1 MKEILK
7 KYKYYLVISL
17 LCLSASFLNAQT
29 NGGVRGSVLDKESG
43 EPLMFTPVFL
53 NDGLK
58 FNTLT
63 EDDGFYTIASVPPGK
78 YILQCR
84 AVGYDSLGV
93 EINVEA
99 GKMLNYNISMVPS
112 SLKTETVEVNANREE
127 SQTDTRV
134 SVVRITAKD
143 IQRLPAAGGESDFA
157 QYLQIIPGVIFTGDQ
172 GGQIY
177 IRGGAPVQNKVIL
190 DGMSIFNAF
199 HSIGFFSVFETEVI
213 RSIDVYTGGF
223 GAKYGG
229 RSSAVIDIKT
239 REGDKK
245 RFSGMLSSN
254 PFVSKFLFEGPIIK
268 LDENKGNS
276 LSFILT
282 GKHSYLN
289 QTSNWFYKPILER
302 PMTDAANTTLPYS
315 FTDFHGKLSFNTA
328 NGSRLNA
335 FGFSFNDNANF
346 TGVAQYK
353 WNSGGGG
360 IDFRVVPGSAKLIME
375 GNVGYSTYAANFIE
389 GDSSKERFS
398 KVNSF
403 NANINFSLF
412 MARNSE
418 VNYGVEINTFYTD
431 FSLENNNGIP
441 FGQQQSNTEAAV
453 YVRYKGLI
461 GKAVI
466 EPSFRAQYY
475 ASLGEFRA
483 EPRIAMKYNIT
494 NSFRFK
500 LAGGLYSQNL
510 ISSVD
515 ERDVVNLFV
524 GFLGGPDEQVFKI
537 TGYDSS
543 ARRPLYTPT
552 KSKLQTSVHA
562 IGGFEVN
569 IGNNIV
575 MNIEPY
581 WKWFP
586 QIVSLNRNRTT
597 TALTDVF
604 GNRTYE
610 PEFIAENGQA
620 YGLDFNGTYEK
631 DQFYFYL
638 AYSLGYVTRDDGIQK
653 YYASFDRRHNMN
665 IVSSYKFRIGKMK
678 EMSPDEKRSKTE
690 HPFEV
695 SLRWNLGS
703 GFPFTSTQ
711 GFYNLNSFQDGI
723 NTDYVTQNNNP
734 DTELGVIYS
743 DRINN
748 KRLPYYHR
756 LDFSLRYT
764 IDFGKRAKLL
774 LNASIT
780 NVYDRPNIFYFD
792 RIRYRRVNQLPI
804 LPALGAVFK
813 F

>member
-1 MKEILK
+1 MAYYRSLNIL
-7 KYKYYLVISL
+7 L
-17 LCLSASFLNAQT
+17 LLTFIFAGQQAYSQST
-29 NGGVRGSVLDKESG
+29 GGVRGSVLDKETG

-53 NDGLK
+53 NDGIK

-63 EDDGFYTIASVPPGK
+63 GDDGFFTIASVPPGE

-84 AVGYDSLGV
+84 SVGYDSIGISV
-93 EINVEA
+93 KIEA
-99 GKMLNYNISMVPS
+99 GKLFNVNISMVPS
-112 SLKTETVEVNANREE
+112 SMKTETVEVTSRREE

-143 IQRLPAAGGESDFA
+143 IKRLPSAGGESDFA
-157 QYLQIIPGVIFTGDQ
+157 QYLQVIPGVIFTGDQ

-177 IRGGAPVQNKVIL
+177 IRGGAPVQNKILL
-190 DGMSIFNAF
+190 DGMTIYNAF
-199 HSIGFFSVFETEVI
+199 HSIGFFSVFETEAV

-223 GAKYGG
+223 SAKYGG
-229 RSSAVIDIKT
+229 RSSAIIDIRT

-245 RFSGMLSSN
+245 RFAGMLSAN

-268 LDENKGNS
+268 LKESKGNS
-276 LSFILT
+276 LSFMVT

-289 QTSNWFYKPILER
+289 YTSNIFYKPILER
-302 PMTDAANTTLPYS
+302 SLNESANTTLPYS
-315 FTDFHGKLSFNTA
+315 FTDFHGKVSFNTA
-328 NGSRLNA
+328 SGSRLNA
-335 FGFSFNDNANF
+335 YGFSFNDNANF
-346 TGVAQYK
+346 TGVALYNWK
-353 WNSGGGG
+353 SGGGG
-360 IDFRVVPGSAKLIME
+360 LDFRIVPGSANMLME
-375 GNVGYSTYAANFIE
+375 GNIGYSTYDANFVE
-389 GDSSKERFS
+389 GDSTKERYS
-398 KVNSF
+398 KINSF
-403 NANINFSLF
+403 NANINFSYF

-418 VNYGVEINTFYTD
+418 VNYGVEINSFYTD
-431 FSLENNNGIP
+431 FSLVNNNGLP
-441 FGQQQSNTEAAV
+441 YGQQQSNTEAAV

-466 EPSFRAQYY
+466 EPSIRAQYY

-483 EPRIAMKYNIT
+483 EPRLAFKYNIT

-500 LAGGLYSQNL
+500 MAGGLYSQNL

-515 ERDVVNLFV
+515 ERDIVNLFV
-524 GFLGGPDEQVFKI
+524 GFLGSPDEQVFRI
-537 TGYDSS
+537 TGFDST
-543 ARRPLYTPT
+543 AGRPIYEGT
-552 KSKLQTSVHA
+552 KSRLQTSVHA
-562 IGGFEVN
+562 VTGFEFNV
-569 IGNNIV
+569 GNNIV
-575 MNIEPY
+575 INVEPY

-586 QIVSLNRNRTT
+586 QIINLNRNRTA
-597 TALTDVF
+597 TAQADQF
-604 GNRTYE
+604 GNRKYE
-610 PEFIAENGQA
+610 PVFIAENGQA
-620 YGLDFNGTYEK
+620 YGIDFNGTYEK

-638 AYSLGYVTRDDGIQK
+638 AYSLGFVTRDDGIQE

-678 EMSPDEKRSKTE
+678 EMSPEEKRTKTE

-703 GFPFTSTQ
+703 GFPFTATQ
-711 GFYNLNSFQDGI
+711 GFYSLYSFQDGI
-723 NTDYVTQNNNP
+723 NTDYITPNNNP

-743 DRINN
+743 EQINGN
-748 KRLPYYHR
+748 RLPYYHR

-764 IDFGKRAKLL
+764 VDFGKKSKLL
-774 LNASIT
+774 LNASLT
-780 NVYDRPNIFYFD
+780 NVYDRANIFYFD

>member
-1 MKEILK
+1 MNKASFRILSFILITL
-7 KYKYYLVISL
+7 YLTLPAI
-17 LCLSASFLNAQT
+17 LSAQG
-29 NGGVRGSVLDKESG
+29 NGGVRGTVLDKETG

-53 NDGLK
+53 NDGIKYNSLSG
-58 FNTLT
+58 
-63 EDDGFYTIASVPPGK
+63 DDGFYTIASVAPGT
-78 YILQCR
+78 YTIQCR
-84 AVGYDSLGV
+84 AVGYDSIGI
-93 EINVEA
+93 EIKIESN
-99 GKMLNYNISMVPS
+99 KMLNINLSMNPS
-112 SLKTETVEVNANREE
+112 AMNTGIVEVTSNREE

-143 IQRLPAAGGESDFA
+143 IQRLPSAGGESDFA

-177 IRGGAPVQNKVIL
+177 IRGGAPVQNKILL
-190 DGMSIFNAF
+190 DGMTVYNAF
-199 HSIGFFSVFETEVI
+199 HSIGFFSVFETEVV

-223 GAKYGG
+223 SAKYGG
-229 RSSAVIDIKT
+229 RSSAIIDIRT

-245 RFSGMLSSN
+245 RFAGMVSVN
-254 PFVSKFLFEGPIIK
+254 PFVSKFLVEGPIIK
-268 LDENKGNS
+268 LDEAKGQS
-276 LSFILT
+276 LSFMIT

-302 PMTDAANTTLPYS
+302 QRGSATNTTLPYS

-328 NGSRLNA
+328 NGSRINA
-335 FGFSFNDNANF
+335 FGFSFNDNADF
-346 TGVAQYK
+346 SGVAQYK

-360 IDFRVVPGSAKLIME
+360 IDFRVVPGSSKLIME
-375 GNVGYSTYAANFIE
+375 GNVGYSSYAANFIE
-389 GDSSKERFS
+389 GDSTKERFS

-403 NANINFSLF
+403 NANVNFSYF
-412 MARNSE
+412 MARSSE
-418 VNYGVEINTFYTD
+418 INYGIEINTFKTD
-431 FSLENNNGIP
+431 FALVNNNGIP
-441 FGQQQSNTEAAV
+441 FGQVQSNTEAAV
-453 YVRYKGLI
+453 YLRYKGII

-466 EPSFRAQYY
+466 EPSIRAQYY

-483 EPRIAMKYNIT
+483 EPRIAVKYNIT

-524 GFLGGPDEQVFKI
+524 GFLGGPDEQVFRI
-537 TGYDSS
+537 TGFDSTIN
-543 ARRPLYTPT
+543 RPIYEST

-569 IGNNIV
+569 IGDNIV
-575 MNIEPY
+575 LNVEPY

-586 QIVSLNRNRTT
+586 QIVSLNRNRTN
-597 TALTDVF
+597 TALTDQF
-604 GNRTYE
+604 GNRDYE
-610 PEFIAENGQA
+610 PEYIAENGQA
-620 YGLDFNGTYEK
+620 YGIDFNGTYEK

-653 YYASFDRRHNMN
+653 YYASFDRRHNLN
-665 IVSSYKFRIGKMK
+665 LVSSYKFRIGKMK
-678 EMSPDEKRSKTE
+678 ELSPEDKRRRTE

-711 GFYNLNSFQDGI
+711 GFYTNMTFQDGI
-723 NTDYVTQNNNP
+723 NTNYVTNNNNP
-734 DTELGVIYS
+734 NTELGVIYNS
-743 DRINN
+743 AINT

-756 LDFSLRYT
+756 LDLSLRYT
-764 IDFGKRAKLL
+764 LDLGKHSKLM
-774 LNASIT
+774 LNVSLT

-804 LPALGAVFK
+804 LPALGAVLK

>member
-1 MKEILK
+1 
-7 KYKYYLVISL
+7 
-17 LCLSASFLNAQT
+17 
-29 NGGVRGSVLDKESG
+29 
-43 EPLMFTPVFL
+43 
-53 NDGLK
+53 
-58 FNTLT
+58 
-63 EDDGFYTIASVPPGK
+63 
-78 YILQCR
+78 
-84 AVGYDSLGV
+84 
-93 EINVEA
+93 
-99 GKMLNYNISMVPS
+99 
-112 SLKTETVEVNANREE
+112 
-127 SQTDTRV
+127 
-134 SVVRITAKD
+134 
-143 IQRLPAAGGESDFA
+143 
-157 QYLQIIPGVIFTGDQ
+157 
-172 GGQIY
+172 
-177 IRGGAPVQNKVIL
+177 
-190 DGMSIFNAF
+190 
-199 HSIGFFSVFETEVI
+199 
-213 RSIDVYTGGF
+213 
-223 GAKYGG
+223 
-229 RSSAVIDIKT
+229 
-239 REGDKK
+239 
-245 RFSGMLSSN
+245 
-254 PFVSKFLFEGPIIK
+254 
-268 LDENKGNS
+268 
-276 LSFILT
+276 
-282 GKHSYLN
+282 
-289 QTSNWFYKPILER
+289 
-302 PMTDAANTTLPYS
+302 
-315 FTDFHGKLSFNTA
+315 
-328 NGSRLNA
+328 
-335 FGFSFNDNANF
+335 
-346 TGVAQYK
+346 
-353 WNSGGGG
+353 
-360 IDFRVVPGSAKLIME
+360 
-375 GNVGYSTYAANFIE
+375 
-389 GDSSKERFS
+389 
-398 KVNSF
+398 
-403 NANINFSLF
+403 
-412 MARNSE
+412 
-418 VNYGVEINTFYTD
+418 
-431 FSLENNNGIP
+431 
-441 FGQQQSNTEAAV
+441 
-453 YVRYKGLI
+453 LI

-764 IDFGKRAKLL
+764 IDFGKRAKLM

>member
-1 MKEILK
+1 MKKPLNSLISS
-7 KYKYYLVISL
+7 ISL
-17 LCLSASFLNAQT
+17 FILFMTSLNLSAQS

-43 EPLMFTPVFL
+43 EPLMFTPVYL

-78 YILQCR
+78 YLLQCR
-84 AVGYDSLGV
+84 AVGYDSVGV
-93 EINVEA
+93 EITVET
-99 GKMLNYNISMVPS
+99 GKMLNFNISMVPS
-112 SLKTETVEVNANREE
+112 SLKTETVEVSAQREE

-143 IQRLPAAGGESDFA
+143 ILRLPSAGGESDFA
-157 QYLQIIPGVIFTGDQ
+157 QYLQVIPGVIFTGDQ

-177 IRGGAPVQNKVIL
+177 IRGGAPVQNKIIL
-190 DGMSIFNAF
+190 DGMTLLNAF

-223 GAKYGG
+223 SAKYGG

-239 REGDKK
+239 RDGDKK
-245 RFSGMLSSN
+245 RFSGMLSAN

-268 LDENKGNS
+268 LDESKGNS
-276 LSFILT
+276 LSFMIT

-302 PMTDAANTTLPYS
+302 PRTEAANTTLPYS
-315 FTDFHGKLSFNTA
+315 FTDFHGKLSFNTS

-335 FGFSFNDNANF
+335 FGFSFNDNSNF
-346 TGVAQYK
+346 TDVAQYK
-353 WNSGGGG
+353 WNSAGGGL
-360 IDFRVVPGSAKLIME
+360 DFRIVPGSAKLIME
-375 GNVGYSTYAANFIE
+375 GNIGYSNYAANFIE
-389 GDSSKERFS
+389 GDSTKERYN
-398 KVNSF
+398 KVSCF
-403 NANINFSLF
+403 NANVNFSYFL
-412 MARNSE
+412 ARNSE
-418 VNYGVEINTFYTD
+418 VNYGFELNTYTTD
-431 FSLENNNGIP
+431 FRFTNNRGIEYRNNK
-441 FGQQQSNTEAAV
+441 QSNNEVAF
-453 YVRYKGLI
+453 YLRYKGLV

-475 ASLGEFRA
+475 ATQGGSFRA
-483 EPRIAMKYNIT
+483 EPRLALKYNIN
-494 NSFRFK
+494 NSLRFK
-500 LAGGLYSQNL
+500 MAGGLYSQGV

-515 ERDVVNLFV
+515 ERDIVNLFV
-524 GFLGGPDEQVFKI
+524 GYLGFPDVQVQKI
-537 TGYDSS
+537 IGYDSVQ
-543 ARRPLYTPT
+543 RRPLYGNA
-552 KSKLQTSVHA
+552 KSNLQTSIHA
-562 IGGFEVN
+562 IAGFEAN
-569 IGNNIV
+569 ISKNISI
-575 MNIEPY
+575 NIEPY

-586 QIVSLNRNRTT
+586 QIVGLNRNRKDDKDP
-597 TALTDVF
+597 A
-604 GNRTYE
+604 Y
-610 PEFIAENGQA
+610 IAENGQA
-620 YGLDFNGTYEK
+620 YGIDFNGTYEK

-678 EMSPDEKRSKTE
+678 EMSPEEKRTKTE

-703 GFPFTSTQ
+703 GFPFTATQ
-711 GFYNLNSFQDGI
+711 GFYSQFNFQDGI
-723 NTDYVTQNNNP
+723 NTDYITQNNDP
-734 DTELGVIYS
+734 DVELGVIYS
-743 DRINN
+743 ELINT

-764 IDFGKRAKLL
+764 VDFGKKAKLL

>member
-1 MKEILK
+1 MKKGIIKLLTLLSFL
-7 KYKYYLVISL
+7 LVIIPEL
-17 LCLSASFLNAQT
+17 LAQGT
-29 NGGVRGSVLDKESG
+29 GGVRGTVLDKETG

-53 NDGLK
+53 NDGIK
-58 FNTLT
+58 YNTIT
-63 EDDGFYTIASVPPGK
+63 EDDGFYTIASVPAGK
-78 YILQCR
+78 YVVQCR
-84 AVGYDSLGV
+84 AVGYDSIGIEV
-93 EINVEA
+93 TIEI
-99 GKMLNYNISMVPS
+99 GKMLNLNLSMIPS
-112 SLKTETVEVNANREE
+112 SMETGTVEITSGREE

-143 IQRLPAAGGESDFA
+143 IQRLPSAGGEADFA

-177 IRGGAPVQNKVIL
+177 IRGGAPVQNKIIL
-190 DGMSIFNAF
+190 DGMTIYNAF
-199 HSIGFFSVFETEVI
+199 HSIGFFSVFETEAI

-223 GAKYGG
+223 SAKYGG
-229 RSSAVIDIKT
+229 RSSAIVDIRT

-245 RFSGMLSSN
+245 RFGGLLSVN

-268 LDENKGNS
+268 LNEDKGNS
-276 LSFILT
+276 LSFMLT

-302 PMTDAANTTLPYS
+302 PRTETANNTLPYS
-315 FTDFHGKLSFNTA
+315 FTDFHGKVSFNTA
-328 NGSRLNA
+328 TGSRINA
-335 FGFSFNDNANF
+335 YGFSFNDNANF
-346 TGVAQYK
+346 SGVAQYK

-360 IDFRVVPGSAKLIME
+360 LDFRIVPGSAKLLMD
-375 GNVGYSTYAANFIE
+375 GNIGYSSYSANFVE
-389 GDSSKERFS
+389 GDSTKERFS

-403 NANINFSLF
+403 NANINFSYF

-418 VNYGVEINTFYTD
+418 VNYGIEINTFYTD
-431 FSLENNNGIP
+431 FSLVNNSGIP
-441 FGQQQSNTEAAV
+441 FDQQQSNTEAAA

-466 EPSFRAQYY
+466 EPSIRAQYY

-483 EPRIAMKYNIT
+483 EPRLALKYNIT

-500 LAGGLYSQNL
+500 MAGGLYSQNL

-515 ERDVVNLFV
+515 ERDIVNLFV
-524 GFLGGPDEQVFKI
+524 GYLGGPDEQVYKI
-537 TGYDSS
+537 TGYDSTLL
-543 ARRPLYTPT
+543 RPTYETT
-552 KSKLQTSVHA
+552 KSKLQTSIHA
-562 IGGFEVN
+562 VAGFEIN
-569 IGNNIV
+569 AGNNIV
-575 MNIEPY
+575 LNIEPY

-597 TALTDVF
+597 TALTDQF
-604 GNRTYE
+604 GNRAYE

-620 YGLDFNGTYEK
+620 YGLDINGTYEK

-638 AYSLGYVTRDDGIQK
+638 AYSLGFVTRDDGIQQ

-678 EMSPDEKRSKTE
+678 EMTAEEKRRKTE

-703 GFPFTSTQ
+703 GFPFTATQ
-711 GFYNLNSFQDGI
+711 GFYSLYTFQDGI
-723 NTDYVTQNNNP
+723 NTDYITPNNNP

-743 DRINN
+743 EEINN
-748 KRLPYYHR
+748 KRLPFYHR

-764 IDFGKRAKLL
+764 IDFGKKSKLL
-774 LNASIT
+774 LNASVT

-804 LPALGAVFK
+804 LPALGAIFK

>member
-1 MKEILK
+1 MCFS
-7 KYKYYLVISL
+7 VSL
-17 LCLSASFLNAQT
+17 LKAQV

-63 EDDGFYTIASVPPGK
+63 GDDGFYTIASVPPGK

-99 GKMLNYNISMVPS
+99 GKMLNYNISMIPS

-276 LSFILT
+276 LSFIFT

-335 FGFSFNDNANF
+335 FGFSFKDNANF
-346 TGVAQYK
+346 TGIANYN

-403 NANINFSLF
+403 NANVNFSLF

-466 EPSFRAQYY
+466 EPSIRAQYY

-500 LAGGLYSQNL
+500 MAGGLYSQNL

-537 TGYDSS
+537 TGFDSS
-543 ARRPLYTPT
+543 ARRPLYSPT

-569 IGNNIV
+569 VGNNIV
-575 MNIEPY
+575 INIEPY

-597 TALTDVF
+597 TALTDIF

-610 PEFIAENGQA
+610 PEYIAENGQA

-631 DQFYFYL
+631 NQFYLYL
-638 AYSLGYVTRDDGIQK
+638 AYSLGFVTRDDGIQK

-678 EMSPDEKRSKTE
+678 EMSPEEKRFKTE
-690 HPFEV
+690 NPFEV

-723 NTDYVTQNNNP
+723 TTDYVTQNNNP

-764 IDFGKRAKLL
+764 IDFGKRSKLL